1 MTLDFLILGFNRIK
15 KMLEDPKDRR
25 LVVKLLQ
32 NSLDADM
39 SKSTT
44 ITDVLLKVE
53 LETELLVKKIKTVIP
68 AGINYHIWYKKA

>member
-53 LETELLVKKIKTVIP
+53 LETELLVKKIKTVIT
-68 AGINYHIWYKKA
+68 AG

>member
-68 AGINYHIWYKKA
+68 AG

>member
-1 MTLDFLILGFNRIK
+1 
-15 KMLEDPKDRR
+15 MLEDPKDRR

-53 LETELLVKKIKTVIP
+53 LETELLVKKIKTVIT
-68 AGINYHIWYKKA
+68 AG

>member
-44 ITDVLLKVE
+44 ITDVLLIVE

-68 AGINYHIWYKKA
+68 AG

>member
-1 MTLDFLILGFNRIK
+1 
-15 KMLEDPKDRR
+15 MLEDPKDQR

-68 AGINYHIWYKKA
+68 AG